1 MLQREWGD
9 KMKVLMLGNG
19 FDINYKLLTKYINF
33 LNIANHIST
42 TALTDIKTVGDIL
55 GSEKLQKVDQD
66 VARSY
71 QEYKRAYDATL
82 LEESMLR
89 KLSELANNNLLFLFL
104 FKSFNRDV
112 GWIDFE
118 KEISVVLQA
127 FRHFLEQERPVY
139 DAAKFPESALDRF
152 IIAQFSFFHQSA
164 NPGLHN
170 NSTRQVTDEYI
181 IEYPYGS
188 TLKIIHKEKI
198 IETLEKQMLDLADG
212 LRIYLK
218 CFVENVVIEMCKLK
232 CLHTLPAI
240 TGASHVVTFNYT
252 DTYERLYSSERVYH
266 IHGSTK
272 DRIILGINPDEADEV
287 STIDVS
293 FLRFKKYFQRVIC
306 HSDDNYLKWVRQ
318 NHANAALVV
327 MGHSLDVTDKDVIMQ
342 MFDMAKDITVLYYSE
357 NAEASMVANLIK
369 IYGKEKFDELRIKKR
384 LRFLPQD
391 ASYKGFAEDRQ
402 SKEMSAFVSAM
413 GNPMVF

>member
-1 MLQREWGD
+1 M
-9 KMKVLMLGNG
+9 
-19 FDINYKLLTKYINF
+19 
-33 LNIANHIST
+33 
-42 TALTDIKTVGDIL
+42 TDIKTVGDIL

-118 KEISVVLQA
+118 KEIAVVVQA
-127 FRHFLEQERPVY
+127 FRHFLEQERPVFGA
-139 DAAKFPESALDRF
+139 DKFPESAIDRF
-152 IIAQFSFFHQSA
+152 IIGQLNFFYQPA
-164 NPGLHN
+164 NPDLHN
-170 NSTRQVTDEYI
+170 NSARKVSDEYV

-188 TLKIIHKEKI
+188 TLKIIHKDKI

-218 CFVENVVIEMCKLK
+218 CFVENVVVEMCKLK

-240 TGASHVVTFNYT
+240 SGASHIVTFNYT
-252 DTYERLYSSERVYH
+252 DTYERLYSSEKVYH
-266 IHGSTK
+266 IHGSIK
-272 DRIILGINPDEADEV
+272 NRIILGINPDETDEL
-287 STIDVS
+287 SAIDVS
-293 FLRFKKYFQRVIC
+293 FLRFKKYFQRVIY
-306 HSDDNYLKWVRQ
+306 HTDDEYIKWVRQ
-318 NHANAALVV
+318 NHASASLVV

-357 NAEASMVANLIK
+357 NAEASLVANLIK

-402 SKEMSAFVSAM
+402 SKEMAAFANAI
-413 GNPMVF
+413 GNSMAF